1 MSKQS
6 REKGTRERHEQTFE
20 KQEAQITFALA
31 LNLVTWLAKE
41 AWICHLQLHVYVPR
55 LQPLCY
61 SERGGWILE
70 TSRSLSQTPRDNQ
83 SPLVDWQCFEGKD
96 LIGFASRKKPVNYS
110 LQDFYMSPHSIL
122 FWNSDLEPR
131 LFSYLF
137 FFYHLSLYSLL
148 SFTLEYEFS
157 EGRDFVVI
165 ATFQSLEKYL
175 VYSKHSVITALMNAL
190 SPNKWEYLLILFIH
204 PMRKTLLHI
213 LRNKKYGLYVIPFK
227 KRSIEC

>member
-1 MSKQS
+1 MFWGK
-6 REKGTRERHEQTFE
+6 
-20 KQEAQITFALA
+20 
-31 LNLVTWLAKE
+31 
-41 AWICHLQLHVYVPR
+41 
-55 LQPLCY
+55 
-61 SERGGWILE
+61 
-70 TSRSLSQTPRDNQ
+70 
-83 SPLVDWQCFEGKD
+83 GKD
-96 LIGFASRKKPVNYS
+96 LIGFPSRKKPVNYS

-137 FFYHLSLYSLL
+137 FFFYHLSLYSLL

-165 ATFQSLEKYL
+165 ATFQSLEKFL